1 MKKGLLFVP
10 FMTGKGGTETVIH
23 NLFEAYN
30 KVNVSKEYEI
40 SVYSV
45 GGSQDYNWTRPIDKI
60 NIKYISD
67 RRIVRTLYY
76 LTFLPGYLFRV
87 LKKEK
92 PDFVISTNP
101 VMWFLSFYITKCLSL
116 NTKIVSW
123 YHYSLKRK
131 PVKTLFLKAA
141 DYYLAISNSIKEEL
155 IQNGVDKSRI
165 YTIYNPIITNGK
177 VIKRPISKTR
187 FIYLGRLDLN
197 GQKNL
202 QDLIDACSLLKGE
215 WSLELYGDETNA
227 EVIKKYAQ
235 QKSIKDSFTFHGF
248 VNEPWDKINEASALV
263 LCSKFEGYPM
273 VIAEAMSHG
282 VFCIASDIDGSNEL
296 INDHNGKMYQLGH
309 TKELAKYM
317 QRVINNP
324 SGLPAQRE
332 IQQSVNKLLPQRYI
346 ARFNDSIREI
356 LKNRCSD
363 E

>member
-1 MKKGLLFVP
+1 M
-10 FMTGKGGTETVIH
+10 
-23 NLFEAYN
+23 
-30 KVNVSKEYEI
+30 S
-40 SVYSV
+40 
-45 GGSQDYNWTRPIDKI
+45 
-60 NIKYISD
+60 
-67 RRIVRTLYY
+67 
-76 LTFLPGYLFRV
+76 
-87 LKKEK
+87 
-92 PDFVISTNP
+92 
-101 VMWFLSFYITKCLSL
+101 LSL